1 MENQIH
7 RNAETNR
14 GKLEMRYYLNWR
26 YWLRRLTIKDA
37 IIASFVMVVGFQW
50 AFISQ
55 NETVINKLNE
65 ENERLE
71 LQNERLGHLL
81 DISIEALRRA
91 NGKQYSEEGKENR
104 EAKLRDPFRP
114 DHPTRDEVREEARG
128 E

>member
-1 MENQIH
+1 
-7 RNAETNR
+7 
-14 GKLEMRYYLNWR
+14 MRYYLNQR
-26 YWLRRLTIKDA
+26 YWLRRFTIKDA
-37 IIASFVMVVGFQW
+37 IIASFVMVIGFQW

-81 DISIEALRRA
+81 DLSLEALQRA
-91 NGKQYSEEGKENR
+91 KNMPTLRQEESN
-104 EAKLRDPFRP
+104 LRDPFRP
-114 DHPTRDEVREEARG
+114 DHPTREEVRAAKLG

>member
-1 MENQIH
+1 
-7 RNAETNR
+7 
-14 GKLEMRYYLNWR
+14 MRYHWNWR

-50 AFISQ
+50 AFVDQ

-71 LQNERLGHLL
+71 LQNERLGYLL
-81 DISIEALRRA
+81 DLSLEALQRAKNMPTLRR
-91 NGKQYSEEGKENR
+91 EESD
-104 EAKLRDPFRP
+104 LRDPFRP
-114 DHPTRDEVREEARG
+114 DHPTRDEVREEKRG